1 MAKIYFADDD
11 PDTRT
16 LVVACLE
23 RAGHEVEGFANG
35 ASLLS
40 AFRRSPS
47 DLAILDVMMPGM
59 SGLETLSELRRAS
72 SLPVLLLTAK
82 GDPDDQ
88 CEGLDLGADDYLP
101 KPFELRVLVSRV
113 QALLRRT
120 ASPGPQATI
129 SAKLDHDLVCKNLA
143 FEAKTRRFW
152 VTSLPRKTSTA
163 ATGRP
168 NPSKPRR
175 QELKLTPLEA
185 DLLGY
190 LMARFE
196 EPVARGELVRA
207 VWGYE
212 EVVASRAPDEA
223 NRRLRRKL
231 LDAGSQVINETVWGY
246 GWRLAPK
253 EVPQD
258 AQ

>member
-1 MAKIYFADDD
+1 M
-11 PDTRT
+11 
-16 LVVACLE
+16 
-23 RAGHEVEGFANG
+23 
-35 ASLLS
+35 
-40 AFRRSPS
+40 
-47 DLAILDVMMPGM
+47 
-59 SGLETLSELRRAS
+59 
-72 SLPVLLLTAK
+72 LLLTAK
-82 GDPDDQ
+82 GAPDDQ
-88 CEGLDLGADDYLP
+88 CEGLDSGANDYLP
-101 KPFELRVLVSRV
+101 KPFELRVLVSRI

-120 ASPGPQATI
+120 ALLEPQAVP
-129 SAKLDHDLVCKNLA
+129 SEALNRDLVCKNLA

-163 ATGRP
+163 GSTRP
-168 NPSKPRR
+168 GPSKPRR

-190 LMARFE
+190 LMAHFE

>member
-23 RAGHEVEGFANG
+23 QTGHEVECFANG

-40 AFRRSPS
+40 AFRRSPC

-88 CEGLDLGADDYLP
+88 CQGLDSGADDYLP
-101 KPFELRVLVSRV
+101 KPFELRVLASRV

-120 ASPGPQATI
+120 ALLEPQAVPPE
-129 SAKLDHDLVCKNLA
+129 ALNRALVCKNLA

-196 EPVARGELVRA
+196 EPVARGELVHA

-231 LDAGSQVINETVWGY
+231 LDAGAQVINETVWGY
-246 GWRLAPK
+246 GWRLVPK
-253 EVPQD
+253 EGSQD
-258 AQ
+258 VQ

>member
-23 RAGHEVEGFANG
+23 QTGHEVECFANG

-40 AFRRSPS
+40 AFRRSPC

-72 SLPVLLLTAK
+72 GLPVLLLTAK

-88 CEGLDLGADDYLP
+88 CQGLDSGADDYLP
-101 KPFELRVLVSRV
+101 KPFELRVLASRV

-120 ASPGPQATI
+120 ALLEPQAVPPE
-129 SAKLDHDLVCKNLA
+129 ALNRDLVCKNLA

-168 NPSKPRR
+168 NPSKPHY

-196 EPVARGELVRA
+196 EPVARGELVHA

-231 LDAGSQVINETVWGY
+231 LDAGAQVINETVWGY

-253 EVPQD
+253 EGSQD
-258 AQ
+258 VQ